1 MKAYIITP
9 EKLIDELNLLILK
22 NIDASRGFLAAAYNI
37 SLHPLK
43 EIFVNCST
51 QRYAFAEELQHY
63 VKKLGNE
70 PAGELS
76 YPHVG
81 KGLWA
86 DMSMAVNSDLEYPV
100 WDACVS
106 GEHSMLTDYDFLLDS
121 NLSDKLN
128 SIIEIQRNVVSDTL
142 QAIEMLEMAA

>member
-43 EIFVNCST
+43 EIFINCST
-51 QRYAFAEELQHY
+51 QRYTFAEELQDR
-63 VKKLGNE
+63 VKSLGGE
-70 PAGELS
+70 PTGEIN
-76 YPHVG
+76 YPHLG

-86 DMSMAVNSDLEYPV
+86 DMSLAINSDSEETIL
-100 WDACVS
+100 DTCIS
-106 GEHSMLTDYDFLLDS
+106 GEQNILQDYDFLLDS
-121 NLSDKLN
+121 NLSDKLD
-128 SIIEIQRNVVSDTL
+128 SIIEIQRNVVSDTV
-142 QAIEMLEMAA
+142 QMIKMLEIAA

>member
-9 EKLIDELNLLILK
+9 EKLIDELNVLILK

-43 EIFVNCST
+43 EIFINCST
-51 QRYAFAEELQHY
+51 QRYAFAEELQER
-63 VKKLGNE
+63 VKKLGGE
-70 PAGELS
+70 PTGEES
-76 YPHVG
+76 YPHLG

-86 DMSMAVNSDLEYPV
+86 DMSLAVNSDSEEVV
-100 WDACVS
+100 WETCIA
-106 GEHSMLTDYDFLLDS
+106 GEHTILSDYEFLLES

-128 SIIEIQRNVVSDTL
+128 SMIEIQRNVVSDTL
-142 QAIEMLEMAA
+142 QMAKMLESAA